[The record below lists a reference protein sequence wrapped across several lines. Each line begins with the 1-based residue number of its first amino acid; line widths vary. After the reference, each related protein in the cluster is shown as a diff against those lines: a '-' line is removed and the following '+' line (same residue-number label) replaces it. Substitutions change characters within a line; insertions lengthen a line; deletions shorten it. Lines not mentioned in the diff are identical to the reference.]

1 MTRAA
6 VPFGTLQR
14 SVFGK
19 MDRRVR
25 KTQAAV
31 YSAFVALIIERGY
44 DAISVQDI
52 IDEADV
58 GRTTFYAHFRS
69 KQELL
74 SYGFERL
81 REELVTIG
89 SERTLERWG
98 FVGPLLEHARAHLG
112 LYRALLAGNGGHL
125 AEVSFHAIAEDLV
138 ARELADDRV
147 ATALLAGA
155 LVGAVRAWIARPGGM
170 EVAEVVAR
178 FRVLAGAVEADP
190 ERA

>member
-1 MTRAA
+1 
-6 VPFGTLQR
+6 
-14 SVFGK
+14 

-69 KQELL
+69 KKELL
-74 SYGFERL
+74 VYGFERL
-81 REELVTIG
+81 REELMAIG
-89 SERTLERWG
+89 SGQVSERWG

-125 AEVSFHAIAEDLV
+125 AETSFHAIAEDLV
-138 ARELADDRV
+138 AKELDGDGV
-147 ATALLAGA
+147 GTALLAGA
-155 LVGAVRAWIARPGGM
+155 IVGAVRAWIARPVGM
-170 EVAEVVAR
+170 EMAEVVAR
-178 FRVLAGAVEADP
+178 FRVLAGAIQADP
-190 ERA
+190 DGA